1 MTTIQIDTPDG
12 PIEALLNLPQGQGP
26 WPGVV
31 VIHDIIGYSPDKES
45 TNERIA
51 RGGYV
56 ALTPN
61 LYSRGGRIRCVAR
74 VMRELLTQRGR
85 ALDDI
90 LAARDH
96 MQAMPEC

>member
-51 RGGYV
+51 RG
-56 ALTPN
+56 ATWHSPRICT
-61 LYSRGGRIRCVAR
+61 RG
-74 VMRELLTQRGR
+74 
-85 ALDDI
+85 
-90 LAARDH
+90 AA
-96 MQAMPEC
+96 ASAASPESCGSC